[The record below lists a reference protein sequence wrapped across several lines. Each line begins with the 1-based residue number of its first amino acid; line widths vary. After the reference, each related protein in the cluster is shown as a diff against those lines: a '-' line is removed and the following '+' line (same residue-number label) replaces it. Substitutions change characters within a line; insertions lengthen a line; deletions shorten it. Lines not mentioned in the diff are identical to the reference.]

1 MTMPLVENDLKHLT
15 AAQGYVSLGMFDD
28 AHSELEEIDPEV
40 RHLPE
45 VLEVR
50 VLIYRALKK
59 WELMQVVAKQLALH
73 DPEEPQWTVSWAF
86 ATRRA
91 DSIEQA
97 RIILVNAIERMPN
110 VAIFHYN
117 LACYLCQ
124 LGELE
129 RARTTLHRVLRSDC
143 C

>member
-1 MTMPLVENDLKHLT
+1 
-15 AAQGYVSLGMFDD
+15 MFLD
-28 AHSELEEIDPEV
+28 ANAELEEFDPEV
-40 RHLPE
+40 RHVPE

-59 WELMQVVAKQLALH
+59 WELMQTVSKALAIH
-73 DPEEPQWTVSWAF
+73 APDEPLWTVSWAY

-110 VAIFHYN
+110 VPIFHYN
-117 LACYLCQ
+117 LACYECQ
-124 LGELE
+124 LGDLE
-129 RARTTLHRVLRSDC
+129 RAKMSLEHAFKLDPGMRLQALDDEDLRPMWEGIAEV
-143 C
+143 